1 MIFSFPSLPICL
13 NRLSENVRLYSVWIC
28 PGNAFSVG
36 LLRVRP
42 LIPDAADTLRVV
54 VHCSSGTT
62 ERMYSAILVLFMM
75 YPL

>member
-13 NRLSENVRLYSVWIC
+13 NRLSENVRLYFVWIC

-36 LLRVRP
+36 LLCDQP
-42 LIPDAADTLRVV
+42 LIPDAADTLRAV

-62 ERMYSAILVLFMM
+62 ERMYSAIFPLFMM